1 MLHVLFEN
9 SSFVVIV
16 KPEGVSF
23 HSEDGAGVVVMLS
36 EQLQIPLYA
45 VHRLDKMTSGLLML
59 AKTPHAAKE
68 LTELFA
74 QKKIEKYY
82 IAISTRMPKK
92 KQGWIKGDMA
102 LSRRGSYKLLSTS
115 ENPAV
120 TRFLSTSIRPHE
132 RLFLIKP
139 YTGKTH
145 QIRVALKSLGSPI
158 AGDERYA
165 QADEARCEERG
176 YLHAYALRFVYEGEE
191 FSFINAPISGERF
204 LTQEF
209 STQLLEWQEPWSL
222 F

>member
-1 MLHVLFEN
+1 MLPILFEN

-16 KPEGVSF
+16 KPEGLSF

-36 EQLQIPLYA
+36 EQMQIPLYA

-59 AKTPHAAKE
+59 AKTPQAAKE

-74 QKKIEKYY
+74 DKKIEKYY

-92 KQGWIKGDMA
+92 KQGWVKGDMT
-102 LSRRGSYKLLSTS
+102 LSRRGSYKLLSTL
-115 ENPAV
+115 ENPAI
-120 TRFLSTSIRPHE
+120 TRFISTSIRPHE
-132 RLFLIKP
+132 RAFLIKP

-165 QADEARCEERG
+165 QADEARKEQRG
-176 YLHAYALRFVYEGEE
+176 YLHAYALRFVYKDEE
-191 FSFINAPISGERF
+191 FVFVNAPTSGERF

-209 STQLLEWQEPWSL
+209 NIQLQQWQEPWKL